1 MNMNKAFYPLL
12 ISIILAG
19 GIFIGYKIQDRN
31 AAKSGMYSSSDG
43 NSKLENIL
51 TLASATFSLAFS
63 TFSAGVLQL
72 VMVAARPIVT
82 KSATTVDFFIM
93 KY

>member
-51 TLASATFSLAFS
+51 
-63 TFSAGVLQL
+63 QL
-72 VMVAARPIVT
+72 IEARYVD
-82 KSATTVDFFIM
+82 TVNTEKIIR
-93 KY
+93 